1 MGFCIKISACYEW
14 NCTYFVQGAKEEN
27 ATKRAYEMFRD
38 TVSYNC
44 PNTLEEA
51 RESESI
57 SIKVLAEVEQII
69 I

>member
-14 NCTYFVQGAKEEN
+14 SCTYFVQGANEEN
-27 ATKRAYEMFRD
+27 AIKRAYKMFRD
-38 TVSYNC
+38 TVSYCC
-44 PNTLEEA
+44 PDTLEDA

>member
-14 NCTYFVQGAKEEN
+14 SCTYFVQGANEEN
-27 ATKRAYEMFRD
+27 AIKRAYEMFRD
-38 TVSYNC
+38 SVSYCC
-44 PNTLEEA
+44 PSTLEEA
-51 RESESI
+51 REGESI

>member
-14 NCTYFVQGAKEEN
+14 SCTYFVQGANEEN
-27 ATKRAYEMFRD
+27 AIKRAYEMFRD
-38 TVSYNC
+38 SVSYNC
-44 PNTLEEA
+44 PKTLEEA
-51 RESESI
+51 REGESI